1 MASIKLKGDTSGEVT
16 IQAPAVAG
24 TTTLNLPATS
34 STLATQNSLGVRNLI
49 INGDMRID
57 QRNAGASVILPSNTN
72 YYTIDRFAFT
82 INQASKM
89 SAQQVTDAP
98 TGFVNSL
105 KVTTTSAYTVTAS
118 DYFSVRQDIEGQNIS
133 HLDWGSSN
141 AKTVTLSFYVKS
153 SLTGT
158 FGGSLKNSAGTKAYP
173 YTYTIDSANTW
184 ERKTITIEGETTGTW
199 LTTNGRG
206 IMVYFGLG
214 VGSTFSGTS
223 GSWASSNYLSATGA
237 TSVVGTSGATW
248 QVTGVQLEVGD
259 TATPFEHRPYDMELA
274 RCQRYYYQINN
285 SATTTDS
292 TFALGNSGGGTNLFN
307 CTTPLPVTMRTTPSI
322 SASSATQ
329 FKQVISY
336 VGIANLTSGPT
347 INTGNSSPFI
357 AQYYWSTNSVGSA
370 GQAAILQSN
379 TATYTYLGF
388 SAEL

>member
-1 MASIKLKGDTSGEVT
+1 MSSIVIQGDTSGSITVE
-16 IQAPAVAG
+16 APAVAG
-24 TTTLNLPATS
+24 TTTLTLPATS
-34 STLATQNSLGVRNLI
+34 STLATQTSLGVRNLI

-57 QRNAGASVILPSNTN
+57 QRNDGASVTLPSNN
-72 YYTIDRFAFT
+72 SYYTIDRFSFT

-118 DYFSVRQDIEGQNIS
+118 DYFSVRQDIEGHNIS

-158 FGGSLKNSAGTKAYP
+158 FGGSLKNSASDKAYP

-206 IMVYFGLG
+206 ILVYFGLG

-237 TSVVGTSGATW
+237 TSVVGTASATW
-248 QVTGVQLEVGD
+248 QITGVQLEVG
-259 TATPFEHRPYDMELA
+259 TEATPFEHRPYDMELA
-274 RCQRYYYQINN
+274 RCQRYYQKM
-285 SATTTDS
+285 
-292 TFALGNSGGGTNLFN
+292 GGGASNTFIIGGNAANTSPHYTWIAFS
-307 CTTPLPVTMRTTPSI
+307 THMRSFPTVTENGTW
-322 SASSATQ
+322 ASNNVSSVAYVYEGYSG
-329 FKQVISY
+329 FAMQVIP
-336 VGIANLTSGPT
+336 SGSGRYFYGT
-347 INTGNSSPFI
+347 NSSDD
-357 AQYYWSTNSVGSA
+357 
-370 GQAAILQSN
+370 
-379 TATYTYLGF
+379 YLKAE
-388 SAEL
+388 AEL